1 MFDFTVQI
9 LHSIELAALQIL
21 ISETVI
27 KSDKNLL
34 YRNDEKY
41 NTLLL
46 H

>member
-1 MFDFTVQI
+1 MYDLTVQI
-9 LHSIELAALQIL
+9 LHSIELTALQIL

-34 YRNDEKY
+34 DRNDEKY
-41 NTLLL
+41 NNLLL